1 MYKFIFQGNAKIHYL
16 VNHYWDNT
24 DIFNIDEEL
33 LDGYINE
40 ESTCEF
46 KIMFNPIEEI
56 YYETVIEFTTV
67 LGMKDLKVKGTGNEL
82 V

>member
-1 MYKFIFQGNAKIHYL
+1 
-16 VNHYWDNT
+16 
-24 DIFNIDEEL
+24 